1 MSELA
6 LIKEQTLTNI
16 GDAIREKTSTTDLI
30 MPKDMPAKIRSISSG
45 SGVDLNSL
53 RNKQYRI
60 IVDQAN
66 MHNQYIEYK
75 LDTGGIDTFPHKSTD
90 SADHLYEN
98 NGLIK
103 FIIDLKPME
112 GYNVGSV
119 KIHCDTDMFYDE
131 NFNGSYTFYEYL
143 IAGDIHITE
152 VTPATKA
159 TGIDFSYYINKWYGS
174 NAYNTTE
181 LTDTTK
187 SILTNPAIKAINDT
201 SANPTMESMFAGA
214 GSLVSIPKIVVDTS
228 DVVSLTRMFD
238 GCGALEKVDISGI
251 NTSKVERINSIISS
265 CNALKSFDLSFM
277 STVSMTD
284 FGGIA
289 TYCNNLEVL
298 DFSGTFIIDPSKL
311 VSYDSI
317 INNCPNLKYII
328 FNQEN
333 IALLTNNNFTS
344 SFSSFGNTDTLTILI
359 PGDQAKL
366 DSIKSQIDQSQY
378 STYHIEIDL
387 ISNYTI
393 TKPGDGTVDVKKN
406 EIVSEWKETKQDEDF
421 KYFHIPK
428 DNTGLTNK
436 IIKFKVSGSGKW
448 GITPVTFTDLELP
461 VCVKYIN
468 EGIGIDII
476 TTNIKMR
483 DFADDCSTETQMAA
497 PRLFGELKK
506 TDYDDAHG
514 FIFISESEG
523 NPIDY
528 AVYNI
533 TNNTD
538 MILSRVKCRS
548 GNESWHI
555 SGLASQVQLQTELT
569 VTKLEYKVIEASDI
583 KPTDY
588 KLNFD

>member
-16 GDAIREKTSTTDLI
+16 GDAIREKTNTTDKI
-30 MPKDMPAKIRSISSG
+30 YPKDMPEKIRSISSG
-45 SGVDLNSL
+45 SGVDLKSL
-53 RNKQYRI
+53 RNKQYSI
-60 IVDQAN
+60 ITDQAN

-75 LDTGGIDTFPHKSTD
+75 LDNNGIDNFSYKSTD
-90 SADHLYEN
+90 NADHLYAS
-98 NGLIK
+98 NGLIG
-103 FIIDLKPME
+103 FIIELKPME
-112 GYNVGSV
+112 GYKVGSAKV
-119 KIHCDTDMFYDE
+119 HSDGGMFDDTTIDGSGMFND
-131 NFNGSYTFYEYL
+131 YL
-143 IAGDIHITE
+143 IGGDIHITE

-159 TGIDFSYYINKWYGS
+159 SGIDFENYMSKWYNS
-174 NAYNTTE
+174 IYSSMTE
-181 LTDTTK
+181 LTETTK
-187 SILTNPAIKAINDT
+187 NIITNPGIKAISDRG
-201 SANPTMESMFAGA
+201 SNPSMDSMFATCFD
-214 GSLVSIPKIVVDTS
+214 LISIPKILVDSS
-228 DVVSLTRMFD
+228 DVVSMNRMFSD
-238 GCGALEKVDISGI
+238 CNKLEKIDLSGL
-251 NTSKVERINSIISS
+251 NTSKVNDMSHMFDN
-265 CNALKSFDLSFM
+265 CNQLKSVDM
-277 STVSMTD
+277 SMINTASITTYGNI
-284 FGGIA
+284 FN
-289 TYCNNLEVL
+289 YCNNLEVL
-298 DFSGTFIIDPSKL
+298 DLSGSFIIKSTIVDK
-311 VSYDSI
+311 YDSL
-317 INNCPNLKYII
+317 INSCSKLKYII
-328 FNQEN
+328 FNNEN
-333 IALLTNNNFTS
+333 VELLTNTNFINWFGSFNNTS
-344 SFSSFGNTDTLTILI
+344 TLTFLI

-366 DSIKSQIDQSQY
+366 NSIKSQIDQTQY
-378 STYHIEIDL
+378 TQYHIEIDL

-428 DNTGLTNK
+428 DNIGLTNK

-448 GITPVTFTDLELP
+448 GTTPVTFTDLELP

-476 TTNIKMR
+476 TTNLKMR
-483 DFADDCSTETQMAA
+483 DFADDCSTETQTAA

-514 FIFISESEG
+514 FVFISESEG

-533 TNNTD
+533 TNTTD

-548 GNESWHI
+548 GNESWPI

-569 VTKLEYKVIEASDI
+569 VTKVEYKVIEASDI

>member
-30 MPKDMPAKIRSISSG
+30 MPKDMPAKIRSINSG
-45 SGVDLNSL
+45 GVDLKSL
-53 RNKQYRI
+53 RNKQYSI
-60 IVDQAN
+60 ITDQAN
-66 MHNQYIEYK
+66 MHGQYIKYK
-75 LDTGGIDTFPHKSTD
+75 LDAGGIDTSSYKSTD
-90 SADHLYEN
+90 SADHLYAN
-98 NGLIK
+98 NGLVSFVIQ
-103 FIIDLKPME
+103 LKPME

-119 KIHCDTDMFYDE
+119 KIHSDVGMFDDTTMDRD
-131 NFNGSYTFYEYL
+131 NGLFSNCL
-143 IAGDIHITE
+143 IGGDIHITE

-159 TGIDFSYYINKWYGS
+159 TGIAFEDYMNDWYPDEYS
-174 NAYNTTE
+174 NLTE
-181 LTDTTK
+181 LTETTK
-187 SILTNPAIKAINDT
+187 NIITNPAIKAIGKFEGLE
-201 SANPTMESMFAGA
+201 PTMDNMFQSCGQLAN
-214 GSLVSIPKIVVDTS
+214 IPKITVDTS
-228 DVVSLTRMFD
+228 DVVSMKHMFSGCNMLEKIDLSGLNASKVKEIDGMFD
-238 GCGALEKVDISGI
+238 NCDSLKSVDMSMF
-251 NTSKVERINSIISS
+251 NTSLIESYNRPFN
-265 CNALKSFDLSFM
+265 
-277 STVSMTD
+277 
-284 FGGIA
+284 
-289 TYCNNLEVL
+289 YCNNLEVL
-298 DFSGTFIIDPSKL
+298 DLSGSFIIDIAHT
-311 VSYDSI
+311 YDSI
-317 INNCPNLKYII
+317 ISGCSKLKYII
-328 FNQEN
+328 FNDEN
-333 IALLTNNNFTS
+333 TSLLTNSTFVNWFR
-344 SFSSFGNTDTLTILI
+344 SFGNPDTLTILI

-378 STYHIEIDL
+378 TQYHIEIDL

-406 EIVSEWKETKQDEDF
+406 EIVSEWKEAKQDDEF
-421 KYFHIPK
+421 KYFYTPK

-448 GITPVTFTDLELP
+448 GTTPVTFTDLELP

-468 EGIGIDII
+468 EDIGIDII
-476 TTNIKMR
+476 TTNLKMR
-483 DFADDCSTETQMAA
+483 DFADDCSTETQTAA

-533 TNNTD
+533 TNTTD

-548 GNESWHI
+548 GNESWPI

-569 VTKLEYKVIEASDI
+569 VTKVEYKVIEASDI

>member
-45 SGVDLNSL
+45 GVDLKSL
-53 RNKQYRI
+53 KNKQYSI
-60 IVDQAN
+60 ITDQAN
-66 MHNQYIEYK
+66 MHGQYIKYQ
-75 LDTGGIDTFPHKSTD
+75 LDNGGIDTSPYKSID
-90 SADHLYEN
+90 NADHLYAS
-98 NGLIK
+98 NGLVG
-103 FIIDLKPME
+103 FIVELKPME
-112 GYNVGSV
+112 GYNVGST
-119 KIHCDTDMFYDE
+119 KLHSDAGMFDDITMDRDNNYISD
-131 NFNGSYTFYEYL
+131 YL
-143 IAGDIHITE
+143 IGGDIHITE
-152 VTPATKA
+152 LTPGTKTA
-159 TGIDFSYYINKWYGS
+159 RISFEGYMGDWYPDEFL
-174 NAYNTTE
+174 NLTE
-181 LTDTTK
+181 LTETTK
-187 SILTNPAIKAINDT
+187 NIITNPTIKAVGKYEGLD
-201 SANPTMESMFAGA
+201 PTMINMFQSCGQ
-214 GSLVSIPKIVVDTS
+214 LTSIPKITVDTS
-228 DVVSLTRMFD
+228 DVISVMRMFSN
-238 GCGALEKVDISGI
+238 CSMLEKIDLSGL
-251 NTSKVERINSIISS
+251 NTSKVKEIDLMFDSCSS
-265 CNALKSFDLSFM
+265 LKSVDM
-277 STVSMTD
+277 STFNTTSLESYNIP
-284 FGGIA
+284 FN
-289 TYCNNLEVL
+289 YCNNLEVL
-298 DFSGTFIIDPSKL
+298 DLSGSFIIDINHAYS
-311 VSYDSI
+311 SI
-317 INNCPNLKYII
+317 ISGCQNLKYII
-328 FNQEN
+328 FNDEN
-333 IALLTNNNFTS
+333 TSLLTNSRFVNWFME
-344 SFSSFGNTDTLTILI
+344 FGNTDTLTILI

-366 DSIKSQIDQSQY
+366 DSIKSQIDQSKY
-378 STYHIEIDL
+378 STYHIDIDL

-393 TKPGDGTVDVKKN
+393 TKPGDGTVNVKKN

-476 TTNIKMR
+476 TTNLKMR
-483 DFADDCSTETQMAA
+483 DFADDCSTETQTAA
-497 PRLFGELKK
+497 PILFGELKK

-533 TNNTD
+533 TNTTD

-548 GNESWHI
+548 GNESWPI

-569 VTKLEYKVIEASDI
+569 VTKVEYKVIEASDI